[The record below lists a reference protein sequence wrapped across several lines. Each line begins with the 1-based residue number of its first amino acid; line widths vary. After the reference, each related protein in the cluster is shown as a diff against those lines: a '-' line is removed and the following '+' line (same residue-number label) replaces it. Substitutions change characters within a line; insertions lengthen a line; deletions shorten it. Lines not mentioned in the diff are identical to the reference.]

1 MGECAFLS
9 SVHRPWCLHLFLA
22 QYYVKFSI
30 GMRPGMVHLA
40 SIQCNVALVMI
51 GISWIL
57 VTLSSRCANIYQRVC
72 VTWSIWFPSLAFMSQ
87 LVKRASTERV
97 DIKCHMGKYFQIAAY
112 SIQMLFQPVCQNHR
126 SFSLLERLASEYR
139 WKESVQITL
148 VASSPDLPH
157 GICHSTLH
165 FQLLSHG
172 NSTGSQIGLLST
184 LHWNSWIN
192 DIYSV

>member
-1 MGECAFLS
+1 MCKYISE
-9 SVHRPWCLHLFLA
+9 SVRDLIHLIPISGIH
-22 QYYVKFSI
+22 VSI
-30 GMRPGMVHLA
+30 
-40 SIQCNVALVMI
+40 
-51 GISWIL
+51 
-57 VTLSSRCANIYQRVC
+57 
-72 VTWSIWFPSLAFMSQ
+72 SQ
-87 LVKRASTERV
+87 RV

-157 GICHSTLH
+157 GIWHSTLH

-172 NSTGSQIGLLST
+172 NSTGSQIGLLSM
-184 LHWNSWIN
+184 LHWNS
-192 DIYSV
+192 